1 MNNTIYLRIYQ
12 PSEDCEFTH
21 HDLFNTGK
29 LSSML
34 GHGLKQYTFKSGDVS
49 LVVSKSPCMDDYDS
63 INLALVKIKE
73 LSQYNP
79 WKSYGEFECFDV
91 DFIHSKT
98 VSYSS
103 EYKSSSGK
111 IFDIARSIG
120 TGHQNSAKTREL
132 ALFMLLH
139 KHS

>member
-1 MNNTIYLRIYQ
+1 MNNKIYLRIYQ
-12 PSEDCEFTH
+12 TPEDCEFTH

-34 GHGLKQYTFKSGDVS
+34 GHGLNNYTLKSGDIS
-49 LVVSKSPCMDDYDS
+49 LIVSKSSNTDDIDS

-73 LSQYNP
+73 LSQFNP

-98 VSYSS
+98 ISYNSD
-103 EYKSSSGK
+103 YKSSSGT

-120 TGHQNSAKTREL
+120 NGHQNSAKTREL
-132 ALFMLLH
+132 ALFMFLD